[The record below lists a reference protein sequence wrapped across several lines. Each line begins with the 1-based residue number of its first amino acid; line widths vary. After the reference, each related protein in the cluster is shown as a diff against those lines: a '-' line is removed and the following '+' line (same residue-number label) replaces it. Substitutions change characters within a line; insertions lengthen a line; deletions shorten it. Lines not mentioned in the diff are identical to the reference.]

1 MAPDDAPRDD
11 AAPPSA
17 VPPSAA
23 PAKAKRGR
31 PKLDRAAAVKPLAE
45 LGLERYTMATIERSQ
60 LTGAPY
66 NPRVMTAAERHKL
79 RVGVQRHG
87 LVAPITWNM
96 RTGHIVGG
104 HQRIAALDALARTSQ
119 YSLQVAAIDVDE
131 AREKELAILLN
142 NPEAQGDWDLDKLK
156 AVLQTEGLQLDGT
169 GFDRSDLFRVFGED
183 WAQWFQPA
191 TELPALA
198 ARVQEFREKFEIM
211 KAHTRA
217 RESEE
222 FYLVVVFRDGADRN
236 AFLAEHG
243 LDDNRY
249 QSGAVVRRLIAGEPE
264 DRTVGADVRPRL
276 LNRRGGDVARTE
288 LSRAPRARGG
298 IARRASRPSS
308 RAGRARRQRHA

>member
-1 MAPDDAPRDD
+1 MSRRRAQGPGKPGERPLRDPVT
-11 AAPPSA
+11 AAQ
-17 VPPSAA
+17 VPTE
-23 PAKAKRGR
+23 
-31 PKLDRAAAVKPLAE
+31 AE
-45 LGLERYTMATIERSQ
+45 LRIRRQ
-60 LTGAPY
+60 LD
-66 NPRVMTAAERHKL
+66 H
-79 RVGVQRHG
+79 Q
-87 LVAPITWNM
+87 
-96 RTGHIVGG
+96 GG
-104 HQRIAALDALARTSQ
+104 HQRIAALDALARTNQ

-156 AVLQTEGLQLDGT
+156 SVLQTEGLQLDGT

-249 QSGAVVRRLIAGEPE
+249 QSGAVVRRLLAGDRGEADGAASPVAAPTGRHVDPE
-264 DRTVGADVRPRL
+264 ARPAPAVRRTPVW
-276 LNRRGGDVARTE
+276 
-288 LSRAPRARGG
+288 
-298 IARRASRPSS
+298 
-308 RAGRARRQRHA
+308 